1 MKNKKL
7 VVEITLFVVLSLLS
21 IGSLSYSIYTYN
33 NPKVIYVKGEKGEDG
48 KDGEQGPP
56 GKDGVDGTN
65 GVDGVDGING
75 RDGVD
80 GVDGKDGTNGK
91 DGVDGKDGKD
101 GRNGSTGAKGEK
113 GDRGEQGPQGE
124 QGIQGPKGENGKD
137 GSSFLTGNGEPTPS
151 LGKDGD
157 TYLDLLT
164 YKLYSKSNGTW
175 SFIGSL
181 KDESSSR
188 SIEETTTT
196 YTISITPSSN
206 GSISA
211 DKTTANK
218 DEVVTFTIVPG
229 SLQKLSKFYINGRE
243 YRPDSY
249 SSGYTPGNITISYTM
264 QNKNIVV
271 SAEYEMEILL

>member
-56 GKDGVDGTN
+56 GKDGADGTN
-65 GVDGVDGING
+65 GVDGING
-75 RDGVD
+75 KDGVD

-113 GDRGEQGPQGE
+113 GDTGEQGPQGE
-124 QGIQGPKGENGKD
+124 QGIQGPKGED

-151 LGKDGD
+151 IGKDGD

-243 YRPDSY
+243 YRPDAY

-264 QNKNIVV
+264 QNTNIVV
-271 SAEYEMEILL
+271 SAEYEMNTPF

>member
-56 GKDGVDGTN
+56 GKDGIDGTN
-65 GVDGVDGING
+65 GVDGVN
-75 RDGVD
+75 
-80 GVDGKDGTNGK
+80 GKDGIDGVNGKDGINGK

-113 GDRGEQGPQGE
+113 GDTGE
-124 QGIQGPKGENGKD
+124 QGIQGPKGEDGED

-151 LGKDGD
+151 IGKDGD

-196 YTISITPSSN
+196 YTITITPSSN
-206 GSISA
+206 GEISA

-243 YRPDSY
+243 YRPELY
-249 SSGYTPGNITISYTM
+249 SSGYSSGNITISYTM

-271 SAEYEMEILL
+271 SAEYEMEIIL

>member
-65 GVDGVDGING
+65 GVDGVNG
-75 RDGVD
+75 KDGVD

-113 GDRGEQGPQGE
+113 GDTGEQGPQGE
-124 QGIQGPKGENGKD
+124 QGIQGPKGED

-188 SIEETTTT
+188 SVDETSTS
-196 YTISITPSSN
+196 YTITTTPSSN
-206 GSISA
+206 GGSISA
-211 DKTTANK
+211 DKTTAKK
-218 DEVVTFTIVPG
+218 DEIVTFTIVPG
-229 SLQKLSKFYINGRE
+229 LLQKLSKFYINGRE
-243 YRPDSY
+243 YSPDSY
-249 SSGYTPGNITISYTM
+249 SGGYEPGTITISYTM
-264 QNKNIVV
+264 QNTNIVV
-271 SAEYEMEILL
+271 SAEYEEYIDVVL